1 MVPPSGSAGTYLSHA
16 TRVLVRGPKT
26 NGRYEGPQSWHAR
39 CFLFE
44 RRRRLSAF
52 PWLEKLL
59 LHNEDGAPVGAS
71 RQVECQAALRALDER
86 FAEMSAR
93 CRTLEAEKLLLVSRQ
108 ATSEEKS
115 QRKSEFL
122 ANMSHELRTPLNA
135 ILGFSEILLERI
147 PGVLNDRQAEFISD
161 VHASG
166 RHLLR
171 VINDILDLAKV
182 EAGKMTMARET
193 VDLSEPLL
201 SAYEMGQALAMKKG
215 VQLELDVPA
224 AVYCLGDRQRLLQ
237 LALNLVANAIQF
249 TPRDGRVLLRAY
261 ALGQSAVLEVSDT
274 GVGIAPEHQPFVFEE
289 FRQVRRKECPEHIG
303 TGLGLAL
310 VKKFAEA
317 MGGVVG
323 VKSELNKGS
332 TFTATFP
339 LHNVEAEQRAA

>member
-1 MVPPSGSAGTYLSHA
+1 
-16 TRVLVRGPKT
+16 
-26 NGRYEGPQSWHAR
+26 
-39 CFLFE
+39 
-44 RRRRLSAF
+44 
-52 PWLEKLL
+52 
-59 LHNEDGAPVGAS
+59 
-71 RQVECQAALRALDER
+71 
-86 FAEMSAR
+86 
-93 CRTLEAEKLLLVSRQ
+93 
-108 ATSEEKS
+108 
-115 QRKSEFL
+115 
-122 ANMSHELRTPLNA
+122 
-135 ILGFSEILLERI
+135 
-147 PGVLNDRQAEFISD
+147 
-161 VHASG
+161 
-166 RHLLR
+166 
-171 VINDILDLAKV
+171 
-182 EAGKMTMARET
+182 
-193 VDLSEPLL
+193 
-201 SAYEMGQALAMKKG
+201 MKKG